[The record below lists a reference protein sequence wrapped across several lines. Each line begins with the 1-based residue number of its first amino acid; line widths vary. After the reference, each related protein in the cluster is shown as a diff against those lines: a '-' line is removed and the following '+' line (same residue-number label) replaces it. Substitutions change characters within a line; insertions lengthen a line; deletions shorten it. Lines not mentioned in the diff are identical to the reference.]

1 MTPGSMEQV
10 RNLYLDSGLILL
22 GSPVTTATGLLRV
35 FIIDSAVSSN
45 DFVPLTLVYNS
56 SSFPVP
62 FLCLREFLL
71 LFQHCEYMA
80 FNICMSF

>member
-45 DFVPLTLVYNS
+45 DFVPLTLV
-56 SSFPVP
+56 
-62 FLCLREFLL
+62 
-71 LFQHCEYMA
+71 
-80 FNICMSF
+80 